1 MSIHT
6 RGPLSC
12 VGGPIGHTWANAGVA
27 TTAAAVPSTARRD
40 ICSENSW
47 LLISIVSPVF
57 KRSLLNLSSNRLCNN
72 AIGGGCTLW
81 VKSRHS
87 VANCDVRS
95 TPESDLGCIFSDV
108 RYGARADI
116 NPRVLTAVR
125 VHLASLARMC
135 RQSGSRSPCQ
145 HSYPHW
151 P

>member
-40 ICSENSW
+40 ICSENRW

-72 AIGGGCTLW
+72 AIGGGCPLW
-81 VKSRHS
+81 VKSRHMR
-87 VANCDVRS
+87 C
-95 TPESDLGCIFSDV
+95 T
-108 RYGARADI
+108 GACPLY
-116 NPRVLTAVR
+116 PRKQTFAVQQPMS
-125 VHLASLARMC
+125 AMG
-135 RQSGSRSPCQ
+135 QSGHRSQFRGAPDV
-145 HSYPHW
+145 SPIYLLRAGEAAK
-151 P
+151 